1 MIKIN
6 INGVWTLAGDKY
18 TSMFQ
23 KYVNQNRLYREV
35 PYIEDGIT
43 ISRDSND
50 PYNASY
56 IHIGN
61 HKIPICDWNNVK
73 VFLLEMEPVDWHNAR
88 DYQTWAYYDF
98 MYDNKVKKTYISPGS
113 SYIQDSV
120 VIDNNQLSPNIV
132 FSISRNDNNSVYYEK
147 NDVNRTHVRICDND
161 WPRIGYRGFYN
172 RMTMDPGIIITPP
185 VNNTLQNSILIP
197 DNILIVPTDNLEDQ
211 CIMCCT
217 YKSNIQFIPCNHTIS
232 CAECC
237 KKMANNK
244 CPICKTDILSVINI

>member
-18 TSMFQ
+18 TSIFQ

-98 MYDNKVKKTYISPGS
+98 MYDNKQRKTYATKYSTYLAYPPHTRE
-113 SYIQDSV
+113 V
-120 VIDNNQLSPNIV
+120 TEIDIDDLQPNII
-132 FSISRNDNNSVYYEK
+132 FLTGLKIL
-147 NDVNRTHVRICDND
+147 
-161 WPRIGYRGFYN
+161 
-172 RMTMDPGIIITPP
+172 
-185 VNNTLQNSILIP
+185 TLSFAN
-197 DNILIVPTDNLEDQ
+197 
-211 CIMCCT
+211 
-217 YKSNIQFIPCNHTIS
+217 
-232 CAECC
+232 C
-237 KKMANNK
+237 KKS
-244 CPICKTDILSVINI
+244 LSVDIIVTLLSLKVSVAK